1 MRDHE
6 TPSPQSA
13 ASHDAAEFLHRA
25 GDGFAQSA
33 DDSDGY
39 VAGDLSLAEEV
50 EALISDGKT
59 FLEAELS
66 FQKTRLAFVADI
78 AKGAAVFGIIAAAFG
93 ALAMVGLTVGLIIA
107 LTPILT
113 AWGASAVVVGLIIL
127 AALLAARE
135 ASKRWRKLINA
146 IQPDNEPRT

>member
-6 TPSPQSA
+6 TPLPHSA
-13 ASHDAAEFLHRA
+13 VSDDAAECLDCA
-25 GDGFAQSA
+25 DAAPCDGAA
-33 DDSDGY
+33 DDGGY
-39 VAGDLSLAEEV
+39 VPGELSLADEV

-127 AALLAARE
+127 AALLAARA
-135 ASKRWRKLINA
+135 ASNRWKKLISV
-146 IQPDNEPRT
+146 IQPDHEPRA